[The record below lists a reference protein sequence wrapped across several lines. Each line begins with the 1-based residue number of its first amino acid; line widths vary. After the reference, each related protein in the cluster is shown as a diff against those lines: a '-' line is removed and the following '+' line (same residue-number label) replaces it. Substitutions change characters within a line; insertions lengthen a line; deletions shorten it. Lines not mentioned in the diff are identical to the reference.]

1 MSRVT
6 LQGLGVL
13 DQQVLLV
20 GYGVI
25 GKQIYQEI
33 ITSGGSIVAIVDDSY
48 RNEVLDENVPFYQLY
63 FLEQA
68 LGKHSPSLILVSA
81 TLLTAKRLHE
91 ITAAAKKTGIPIV
104 IAPERA
110 EFHLKESENI
120 TLRTPTMEDIFART
134 SLLINFDEIR
144 TRLKG
149 ARVLVS
155 GAGGS
160 IGSRIALHS

>member
-48 RNEVLDENVPFYQLY
+48 RNEVLDENVPFYQLD

-81 TLLTAKRLHE
+81 TLLLT
-91 ITAAAKKTGIPIV
+91 
-104 IAPERA
+104 
-110 EFHLKESENI
+110 N
-120 TLRTPTMEDIFART
+120 AR
-134 SLLINFDEIR
+134 I
-144 TRLKG
+144 
-149 ARVLVS
+149 VS
-155 GAGGS
+155 GTAIFKKKHGTTK
-160 IGSRIALHS
+160 